1 MTSERLRSRSVR
13 RRGDRWL
20 QSHPLC
26 QHACAHH
33 DALTS
38 PQARETLGAI
48 PCSIVQGRHDVLCPP
63 YTARALHAAW
73 PGSAL
78 RIVEAGAHALFEK
91 PMRTAVQVIAIE
103 CR

>member
-1 MTSERLRSRSVR
+1 
-13 RRGDRWL
+13 
-20 QSHPLC
+20 
-26 QHACAHH
+26 
-33 DALTS
+33 
-38 PQARETLGAI
+38 
-48 PCSIVQGRHDVLCPP
+48 VQGRHDVLCPP